1 VHFFNNHSLPGKNLT
16 EIDFLVAHTA
26 NPARAQAVLGDKGQA
41 NVNIDKVLKIN
52 PNFAPAMVLKDKIN
66 SMAFE
71 QTH

>member
-1 VHFFNNHSLPGKNLT
+1 MSETNKMPVASPTTLSNL
-16 EIDFLVAHTA
+16 
-26 NPARAQAVLGDKGQA
+26 ARAQAVLGDKGQA

-71 QTH
+71 QPH